1 MFPSYLISV
10 LYSFIFRLMR
20 SVLVT
25 VAFYKKKEEIQKR
38 KTKVGVRRVG
48 EI

>member
-1 MFPSYLISV
+1 MEILPAYLIRV

-25 VAFYKKKEEIQKR
+25 VAFYKRKKETER
-38 KTKVGVRRVG
+38 RETKVSG
-48 EI
+48 

>member
-1 MFPSYLISV
+1 MFPSYLIRV

-25 VAFYKKKEEIQKR
+25 VAFYKKKKEIEKR
-38 KTKVGVRRVG
+38 KTKAGVRRVD